1 MKMMMNDFKLH
12 DDAASNDGEN
22 YQSIDLFLFFAELSR
37 CRQMIQRRG
46 VFFFWKKIWKVRIWG
61 KSIGFWG
68 SKDDGVAWC
77 MMDDHPETPGTATSP
92 NEKNQ

>member
-1 MKMMMNDFKLH
+1 MNDFKLH

-46 VFFFWKKIWKVRIWG
+46 VFFFEKKTLKSSNLG
-61 KSIGFWG
+61 KIDRVLG
-68 SKDDGVAWC
+68 
-77 MMDDHPETPGTATSP
+77 
-92 NEKNQ
+92 